1 MTEEKN
7 LNEEINEIGVEKM
20 ETSEKNEIEAGK
32 VEMSEKN
39 EIEVDKVEMSEK
51 KDIEAKSEKKTNG
64 KRSGEL
70 KDWVKSIIIAA
81 FIAVLLMQLIVPT
94 VVREHSMEPSFYG
107 GDYLIVGKINYKI
120 SSPHRGDVI
129 IFKSDIPMNTAEP
142 SQAKKLLIKRIIG
155 MPGDVINIS
164 DNEVSINGK
173 VIDEPYINEGGTPG
187 DVVNYVVP
195 KDSYFVMGDNRTVS
209 IDSRRNEV
217 GPVHKDRI
225 IGKALIRLYPFNKIG
240 LIK

>member
-20 ETSEKNEIEAGK
+20 ETSEKK
-32 VEMSEKN
+32 
-39 EIEVDKVEMSEK
+39 EIEVDKVETSEK
-51 KDIEAKSEKKTNG
+51 KEIEMDKIETSEKNDIGTKHETKTNV
-64 KRSGEL
+64 KRRSEL
-70 KDWVKSIIIAA
+70 NDWVKSIIIAA

>member
-1 MTEEKN
+1 MTEIKN
-7 LNEEINEIGVEKM
+7 SNEEINENEVDKVETSEKKEIEM
-20 ETSEKNEIEAGK
+20 DKIETSEKN
-32 VEMSEKN
+32 
-39 EIEVDKVEMSEK
+39 
-51 KDIEAKSEKKTNG
+51 DIGTKHETKTNV
-64 KRSGEL
+64 KRRSEL
-70 KDWVKSIIIAA
+70 NDWVKSIIIAA

-225 IGKALIRLYPFNKIG
+225 IGKALIRLYPVNKIG

>member
-1 MTEEKN
+1 MTEIKN
-7 LNEEINEIGVEKM
+7 SNEEINENEVDKVETSEKKEIEM
-20 ETSEKNEIEAGK
+20 DKIETSEKN
-32 VEMSEKN
+32 
-39 EIEVDKVEMSEK
+39 
-51 KDIEAKSEKKTNG
+51 DIDTKHETKTNV
-64 KRSGEL
+64 KRRSEL
-70 KDWVKSIIIAA
+70 NDWVKSIIIAA

-164 DNEVSINGK
+164 DNEVSINGE

-209 IDSRRNEV
+209 IDSRRHEV

-225 IGKALIRLYPFNKIG
+225 IGKALTRLYPFNKIG

>member
-7 LNEEINEIGVEKM
+7 INEEVNEVE
-20 ETSEKNEIEAGK
+20 TDGAVTTEKNK
-32 VEMSEKN
+32 VESESKAMPPRKRGG
-39 EIEVDKVEMSEK
+39 EI
-51 KDIEAKSEKKTNG
+51 
-64 KRSGEL
+64 

-120 SSPHRGDVI
+120 SSPKRGDVI
-129 IFKSDIPMNTAEP
+129 IFKSDIPMNPSEP
-142 SQAKKLLIKRIIG
+142 SSAKKLLIKRIIG

-164 DNEVSINGK
+164 DNEVSINGE
-173 VIDEPYINEGGTPG
+173 VIDEPYINDGGTPG

-217 GPVHKDRI
+217 GPVNKDRI

>member
-1 MTEEKN
+1 MTEIKN
-7 LNEEINEIGVEKM
+7 SNEEINENEVDKVETSEKKEIEM
-20 ETSEKNEIEAGK
+20 DKIETSEKN
-32 VEMSEKN
+32 
-39 EIEVDKVEMSEK
+39 
-51 KDIEAKSEKKTNG
+51 DIDTKHETKTNV
-64 KRSGEL
+64 KRRSEL
-70 KDWVKSIIIAA
+70 NDWVKSIIIAA

-164 DNEVSINGK
+164 DNEVSINGE

-209 IDSRRNEV
+209 IDRRRNEV

>member
-1 MTEEKN
+1 MTEIKN
-7 LNEEINEIGVEKM
+7 SNEEINENEVDKVETSEKKEIEM
-20 ETSEKNEIEAGK
+20 DKIETSEKN
-32 VEMSEKN
+32 
-39 EIEVDKVEMSEK
+39 
-51 KDIEAKSEKKTNG
+51 DIDTKHETKTNV
-64 KRSGEL
+64 KRRSEL
-70 KDWVKSIIIAA
+70 NDWVKSIIIAA

-107 GDYLIVGKINYKI
+107 GNYLIVGKINYKI

-164 DNEVSINGK
+164 DNEVSINGE

-225 IGKALIRLYPFNKIG
+225 IGKALIRLYPVNKIG

>member
-7 LNEEINEIGVEKM
+7 LNEEINEINVDKVETSEKQEIEM
-20 ETSEKNEIEAGK
+20 DKIETSEKN
-32 VEMSEKN
+32 
-39 EIEVDKVEMSEK
+39 
-51 KDIEAKSEKKTNG
+51 DIDTKHETKTNV
-64 KRSGEL
+64 KRRSEL
-70 KDWVKSIIIAA
+70 NDWVKSIIIAA

-164 DNEVSINGK
+164 DNEVSINGE

>member
-1 MTEEKN
+1 MTEIKN
-7 LNEEINEIGVEKM
+7 SNEEINENEVDKVETSEKKEIEM
-20 ETSEKNEIEAGK
+20 DKIETSEKN
-32 VEMSEKN
+32 
-39 EIEVDKVEMSEK
+39 
-51 KDIEAKSEKKTNG
+51 DIGTKHETKTNV
-64 KRSGEL
+64 KRRSEL
-70 KDWVKSIIIAA
+70 NDWVKSIIIAA

-120 SSPHRGDVI
+120 SSPNRGDVI

>member
-1 MTEEKN
+1 MTEIKN
-7 LNEEINEIGVEKM
+7 SNEEINENEVDKVETSEKKEIEM
-20 ETSEKNEIEAGK
+20 DKIETSEKN
-32 VEMSEKN
+32 
-39 EIEVDKVEMSEK
+39 
-51 KDIEAKSEKKTNG
+51 DIGTKHGTKTNV
-64 KRSGEL
+64 KRRSEL
-70 KDWVKSIIIAA
+70 NDWVKSIIIAA

>member
-1 MTEEKN
+1 MTDAN
-7 LNEEINEIGVEKM
+7 TNININVD
-20 ETSEKNEIEAGK
+20 EIEKIESSESETKESKTKPSLKRGN
-32 VEMSEKN
+32 EM
-39 EIEVDKVEMSEK
+39 
-51 KDIEAKSEKKTNG
+51 
-64 KRSGEL
+64 

-107 GDYLIVGKINYKI
+107 GDYLIVGKISYKLTE
-120 SSPHRGDVI
+120 PKRGDVI
-129 IFKSDIPMNTAEP
+129 IFKSDIPMNPDEP
-142 SQAKKLLIKRIIG
+142 SQSKKLLIKRIIG
-155 MPGDVINIS
+155 LPGDVINIS

-195 KDSYFVMGDNRTVS
+195 KDNYFVMGDNRTVS

-217 GPVHKDRI
+217 GPVQKDRI
-225 IGKALIRLYPFNKIG
+225 VGKALIRLYPFNKIG

>member
-1 MTEEKN
+1 MTEEN
-7 LNEEINEIGVEKM
+7 TNVNEELKDLEL
-20 ETSEKNEIEAGK
+20 
-32 VEMSEKN
+32 N
-39 EIEVDKVEMSEK
+39 EIEVETEKRPSVRRSSE
-51 KDIEAKSEKKTNG
+51 I
-64 KRSGEL
+64 

-107 GDYLIVGKINYKI
+107 GDYLIVGKISYKF
-120 SSPHRGDVI
+120 SDPERGDVI
-129 IFKSDIPMNTAEP
+129 IFKSDIPMNPGEP

-155 MPGDVINIS
+155 LPGDVINIS

-173 VIDEPYINEGGTPG
+173 LIDEPYINEGGTPG

-217 GPVHKDRI
+217 GPVNKDRI
-225 IGKALIRLYPFNKIG
+225 VGKALIRLYPFNKIG
-240 LIK
+240 LI

>member
-1 MTEEKN
+1 MTEANTNININVDEIEKTESSE
-7 LNEEINEIGVEKM
+7 NEVKESQAKPNIRRGNEI
-20 ETSEKNEIEAGK
+20 
-32 VEMSEKN
+32 
-39 EIEVDKVEMSEK
+39 
-51 KDIEAKSEKKTNG
+51 
-64 KRSGEL
+64 

-107 GDYLIVGKINYKI
+107 GDYLIVGKISYKLTD
-120 SSPHRGDVI
+120 PKRGDVI
-129 IFKSDIPMNTAEP
+129 IFKSDIPMNPGEP
-142 SQAKKLLIKRIIG
+142 SQSKKLLIKRIIG
-155 MPGDVINIS
+155 LPGDVINIS
-164 DNEVSINGK
+164 DGEVSINGK

-195 KDSYFVMGDNRTVS
+195 KDNYFVMGDNRTVS

-217 GPVHKDRI
+217 GPVQKDRI
-225 IGKALIRLYPFNKIG
+225 VGRALIRLYPFNKIG

>member
-1 MTEEKN
+1 MTEEKSI
-7 LNEEINEIGVEKM
+7 NEEVNEVEADEEVTTEEN
-20 ETSEKNEIEAGK
+20 ET
-32 VEMSEKN
+32 
-39 EIEVDKVEMSEK
+39 
-51 KDIEAKSEKKTNG
+51 KSESKAITPKKRG
-64 KRSGEL
+64 GEI

-81 FIAVLLMQLIVPT
+81 FIAVVLMQLIVPT

-120 SSPHRGDVI
+120 SNPSRGDVI
-129 IFKSDIPMNTAEP
+129 IFKSDIPMNPSEP
-142 SQAKKLLIKRIIG
+142 SSAKKLLIKRIIG

-164 DNEVSINGK
+164 DNVVSINGE
-173 VIDEPYINEGGTPG
+173 VIDEPYINDGGTPG

>member
-1 MTEEKN
+1 MTEIKN
-7 LNEEINEIGVEKM
+7 SNEEINENEVDKVETSEKKEIEM
-20 ETSEKNEIEAGK
+20 DKIETSEKN
-32 VEMSEKN
+32 
-39 EIEVDKVEMSEK
+39 
-51 KDIEAKSEKKTNG
+51 DIGTKHETKTNV
-64 KRSGEL
+64 KRRSEL
-70 KDWVKSIIIAA
+70 NDWVKSIIIAA

-173 VIDEPYINEGGTPG
+173 VTDEPYINEGGTPG

>member
-1 MTEEKN
+1 MTEIKN
-7 LNEEINEIGVEKM
+7 SNEEINENEVDKVETSEKKEIEM
-20 ETSEKNEIEAGK
+20 DKIETSEKN
-32 VEMSEKN
+32 
-39 EIEVDKVEMSEK
+39 
-51 KDIEAKSEKKTNG
+51 DIDTKHETKTNV
-64 KRSGEL
+64 KRHSEL
-70 KDWVKSIIIAA
+70 NDWVKSIIIAA

-164 DNEVSINGK
+164 DNEVSINGE

>member
-1 MTEEKN
+1 MTEIKN
-7 LNEEINEIGVEKM
+7 SNEEINENEVDKVETSEKKEIEM
-20 ETSEKNEIEAGK
+20 DKIETSEKN
-32 VEMSEKN
+32 
-39 EIEVDKVEMSEK
+39 
-51 KDIEAKSEKKTNG
+51 DIDTKHETKTNV
-64 KRSGEL
+64 KRRSEL
-70 KDWVKSIIIAA
+70 NDWVKSIIIAA

-164 DNEVSINGK
+164 DNEVSINGE

>member
-1 MTEEKN
+1 MTEIKN
-7 LNEEINEIGVEKM
+7 SNEEINENEVDKVETSEKKEIEM
-20 ETSEKNEIEAGK
+20 DKIETSEKN
-32 VEMSEKN
+32 
-39 EIEVDKVEMSEK
+39 
-51 KDIEAKSEKKTNG
+51 DIDTKHETKTNV
-64 KRSGEL
+64 KRRSEL
-70 KDWVKSIIIAA
+70 NDWVKSIIIAA

-94 VVREHSMEPSFYG
+94 VVREHSMEPNFYG

-164 DNEVSINGK
+164 DNEVSINGE

>member
-1 MTEEKN
+1 MWNHKITLLWFSFEG
-7 LNEEINEIGVEKM
+7 GV
-20 ETSEKNEIEAGK
+20 
-32 VEMSEKN
+32 
-39 EIEVDKVEMSEK
+39 DL
-51 KDIEAKSEKKTNG
+51 KT
-64 KRSGEL
+64 
-70 KDWVKSIIIAA
+70 IIKEFAIAA
-81 FIAVLLMQLIVPT
+81 AVSFIVMQFIRPVN
-94 VVREHSMEPSFYG
+94 VMGSSMEPTLSS
-107 GDYLIVGKINYKI
+107 GDRAFVSRVAYKRV
-120 SSPHRGDVI
+120 SPERGDIVV
-129 IFKSDIPMNTAEP
+129 FKSRLKDSKDKSKI
-142 SQAKKLLIKRIIG
+142 LIKRIIG

>member
-1 MTEEKN
+1 MTEIKN
-7 LNEEINEIGVEKM
+7 SNEEINENEVDKVETSEKKEIEM
-20 ETSEKNEIEAGK
+20 DKIETSEKN
-32 VEMSEKN
+32 
-39 EIEVDKVEMSEK
+39 
-51 KDIEAKSEKKTNG
+51 DIDTKHETKTNV
-64 KRSGEL
+64 KRRSEL
-70 KDWVKSIIIAA
+70 NDWVKSIIIAA
-81 FIAVLLMQLIVPT
+81 FIAILLMQLIVPT

-164 DNEVSINGK
+164 DNEVSINGE

>member
-1 MTEEKN
+1 MTEIKN
-7 LNEEINEIGVEKM
+7 SNEEINENEVDKVETSEKKEIEM
-20 ETSEKNEIEAGK
+20 DKIETSEKNGIGTKHET
-32 VEMSEKN
+32 
-39 EIEVDKVEMSEK
+39 
-51 KDIEAKSEKKTNG
+51 KTNV
-64 KRSGEL
+64 KRRSEL
-70 KDWVKSIIIAA
+70 NDWVKSIIIAA

>member
-7 LNEEINEIGVEKM
+7 INEEVK
-20 ETSEKNEIEAGK
+20 EIEAG
-32 VEMSEKN
+32 EKLTTEEN
-39 EIEVDKVEMSEK
+39 ET
-51 KDIEAKSEKKTNG
+51 KSESKAMPPKKRG
-64 KRSGEL
+64 GEI

-81 FIAVLLMQLIVPT
+81 FIAVVLMQLIVPT

-107 GDYLIVGKINYKI
+107 GDYLIVGKISYKF
-120 SSPHRGDVI
+120 SDPERGDVI
-129 IFKSDIPMNTAEP
+129 IFKSDIPMNPGEP

-155 MPGDVINIS
+155 LPGDVINIS
-164 DNEVSINGK
+164 DNVVSINGE
-173 VIDEPYINEGGTPG
+173 VIDEPYINDGGTPG

>member
-20 ETSEKNEIEAGK
+20 ETSEKK
-32 VEMSEKN
+32 
-39 EIEVDKVEMSEK
+39 EIEVDKVETSEK
-51 KDIEAKSEKKTNG
+51 NEIESGSEKKTNS

-81 FIAVLLMQLIVPT
+81 T

-120 SSPHRGDVI
+120 SSPNRGDVI

-164 DNEVSINGK
+164 DNEVSINGE

>member
-1 MTEEKN
+1 MTDAN
-7 LNEEINEIGVEKM
+7 TNININVD
-20 ETSEKNEIEAGK
+20 EIEKTESSESETKESKTKPSLKRGN
-32 VEMSEKN
+32 EM
-39 EIEVDKVEMSEK
+39 
-51 KDIEAKSEKKTNG
+51 
-64 KRSGEL
+64 

-107 GDYLIVGKINYKI
+107 GDYLIVGKISYKLTE
-120 SSPHRGDVI
+120 PKRGDVI
-129 IFKSDIPMNTAEP
+129 IFKSDIPMNPDEP
-142 SQAKKLLIKRIIG
+142 SQSKKLLIKRIIG
-155 MPGDVINIS
+155 LPGDVINIS
-164 DNEVSINGK
+164 ENEVSINGK

-195 KDSYFVMGDNRTVS
+195 KGNYFVMGDNRTVS

-217 GPVHKDRI
+217 GPVQKDRI
-225 IGKALIRLYPFNKIG
+225 VGKALIRLYPFNKIG

>member
-7 LNEEINEIGVEKM
+7 INEEV
-20 ETSEKNEIEAGK
+20 NEIEADGA
-32 VEMSEKN
+32 VTTEKN
-39 EIEVDKVEMSEK
+39 EVESESK
-51 KDIEAKSEKKTNG
+51 AMPPR
-64 KRSGEL
+64 KRGGEI

-120 SSPHRGDVI
+120 SSPKRGDVI
-129 IFKSDIPMNTAEP
+129 IFKSDIPMNPSEP
-142 SQAKKLLIKRIIG
+142 SSAKKLLIKRIIG

-164 DNEVSINGK
+164 DNVVSINGE
-173 VIDEPYINEGGTPG
+173 VIDEPYINDGGTPG

-217 GPVHKDRI
+217 GPVNKDRI

>member
-1 MTEEKN
+1 MTEEKSI
-7 LNEEINEIGVEKM
+7 NEEVNEVEADEEVTTEEN
-20 ETSEKNEIEAGK
+20 ET
-32 VEMSEKN
+32 
-39 EIEVDKVEMSEK
+39 
-51 KDIEAKSEKKTNG
+51 KSESKAMPPKKRG
-64 KRSGEL
+64 GEI

-120 SSPHRGDVI
+120 SSPKRGDVI
-129 IFKSDIPMNTAEP
+129 IFKSDIPMNQSEP
-142 SQAKKLLIKRIIG
+142 NSAKKLLIKRIIG

-164 DNEVSINGK
+164 DNVVSINGE
-173 VIDEPYINEGGTPG
+173 VIDEPYINDGGTPG

>member
-1 MTEEKN
+1 MTEIKN
-7 LNEEINEIGVEKM
+7 SNEEINENEVDKVETSEKKEIEM
-20 ETSEKNEIEAGK
+20 DKIETSEKN
-32 VEMSEKN
+32 
-39 EIEVDKVEMSEK
+39 
-51 KDIEAKSEKKTNG
+51 DIDTKHETKTNV
-64 KRSGEL
+64 KRRSEL
-70 KDWVKSIIIAA
+70 NDWVKSIIIAA
-81 FIAVLLMQLIVPT
+81 FIAVLLMQLIVPA

-164 DNEVSINGK
+164 DNEVSINGE

>member
-1 MTEEKN
+1 
-7 LNEEINEIGVEKM
+7 
-20 ETSEKNEIEAGK
+20 
-32 VEMSEKN
+32 
-39 EIEVDKVEMSEK
+39 
-51 KDIEAKSEKKTNG
+51 
-64 KRSGEL
+64 
-70 KDWVKSIIIAA
+70 
-81 FIAVLLMQLIVPT
+81 MQLIVPT

-120 SSPHRGDVI
+120 SSPNRGDVI

-164 DNEVSINGK
+164 DNEVSINGE

>member
-1 MTEEKN
+1 MTEIKN
-7 LNEEINEIGVEKM
+7 SNEEINEINVDKVETSEKKEIEM
-20 ETSEKNEIEAGK
+20 DKIETSEKN
-32 VEMSEKN
+32 
-39 EIEVDKVEMSEK
+39 
-51 KDIEAKSEKKTNG
+51 DIDTKHETKTNV
-64 KRSGEL
+64 KRRSEL
-70 KDWVKSIIIAA
+70 NDWVKSIIIAA

-164 DNEVSINGK
+164 DNEVSINGE

>member
-1 MTEEKN
+1 MTEIKN
-7 LNEEINEIGVEKM
+7 SNEEINENEVDKVETSEKKEIEM
-20 ETSEKNEIEAGK
+20 DKIETSEKN
-32 VEMSEKN
+32 
-39 EIEVDKVEMSEK
+39 
-51 KDIEAKSEKKTNG
+51 DIDTKHETKTNV
-64 KRSGEL
+64 KRRSEL
-70 KDWVKSIIIAA
+70 NDWVKSIIIAA

-164 DNEVSINGK
+164 DNEVSINGE

-225 IGKALIRLYPFNKIG
+225 IGKALIRLYPVNKIG

>member
-7 LNEEINEIGVEKM
+7 INEEVNEVE
-20 ETSEKNEIEAGK
+20 TDGAVTTEKNE
-32 VEMSEKN
+32 VESESKAMPPRKRGG
-39 EIEVDKVEMSEK
+39 EI
-51 KDIEAKSEKKTNG
+51 
-64 KRSGEL
+64 

-120 SSPHRGDVI
+120 SSPKRGDVI
-129 IFKSDIPMNTAEP
+129 IFKSDIPMNPSEP
-142 SQAKKLLIKRIIG
+142 SSAKKLLIKRIIG

-164 DNEVSINGK
+164 DNVVSINGE
-173 VIDEPYINEGGTPG
+173 VIDEPYINDGGTPG

-217 GPVHKDRI
+217 GPVNKDRI

>member
-1 MTEEKN
+1 MTEIKN
-7 LNEEINEIGVEKM
+7 SNEEINENEVDKVETSEKKEIEM
-20 ETSEKNEIEAGK
+20 DKIETSEKN
-32 VEMSEKN
+32 
-39 EIEVDKVEMSEK
+39 
-51 KDIEAKSEKKTNG
+51 DIDTKHETKTNV
-64 KRSGEL
+64 KRRSEL
-70 KDWVKSIIIAA
+70 NDWVKSIIIAA

-129 IFKSDIPMNTAEP
+129 IFKSDIPVNTAEP

-164 DNEVSINGK
+164 DNEVSINGE